1 MLHDGAGIE
10 PAEEIRMNGNE
21 TYKKLAEALPWDL
34 QSALLAIRDDG
45 LTTSQIPDLVY
56 IALYE
61 LQLIEA
67 DGEEGQNL
75 RLSRLGKHLV
85 DYCTC

>member
-1 MLHDGAGIE
+1 MIDGPRTYRAIAEML
-10 PAEEIRMNGNE
+10 PWEIR
-21 TYKKLAEALPWDL
+21 TAVLT
-34 QSALLAIRDDG
+34 IRDYG
-45 LTTSQIPDLVY
+45 LTSDKIPDQIY

-67 DGEEGQNL
+67 DGETGENL

>member
-1 MLHDGAGIE
+1 MI
-10 PAEEIRMNGNE
+10 NGPE
-21 TYKKLAEALPWDL
+21 TYKTIAEALPWEIRTAVL
-34 QSALLAIRDDG
+34 TIRDYG
-45 LTTSQIPDLVY
+45 LTSDKIPDQIY

-67 DGEEGQNL
+67 DGETGANL

>member
-1 MLHDGAGIE
+1 MIDGPRTYRAIAEML
-10 PAEEIRMNGNE
+10 PWEIR
-21 TYKKLAEALPWDL
+21 TAVLT
-34 QSALLAIRDDG
+34 IRDYG
-45 LTTSQIPDLVY
+45 LTADKIPDQIY

-67 DGEEGQNL
+67 DGETGANL